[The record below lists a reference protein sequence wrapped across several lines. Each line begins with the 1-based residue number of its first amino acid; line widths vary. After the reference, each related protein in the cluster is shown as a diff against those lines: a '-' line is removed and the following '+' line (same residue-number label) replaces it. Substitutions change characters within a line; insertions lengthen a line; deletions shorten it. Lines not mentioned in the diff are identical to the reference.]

1 MSGDLGSL
9 LGPKLSIRLLVLLRE
24 EDKRRSQSADV
35 VNNLLAAPSSS
46 SYPGAAV
53 ESRVLCDPYRFNRT
67 TTRC

>member
-9 LGPKLSIRLLVLLRE
+9 LGPNCSIRLVLLRE
-24 EDKRRSQSADV
+24 GQETKSADLV
-35 VNNLLAAPSSS
+35 DNLLTAPSSS